1 MYPDLH
7 DVELQL
13 REMKLTP
20 RPEPEDIWKDVVL
33 LRSYLNEARGYCF
46 NHGRHQFILVSE
58 LKKIA
63 EAFVGP
69 VSDNALRVSM
79 KMQNLQ
85 IKISKAAPDQ
95 TLAKLPPLERFEER
109 REQWNQHQR
118 GLEQEII
125 AEVDKMKTEKAIQAK
140 VQQ

>member
-1 MYPDLH
+1 
-7 DVELQL
+7 
-13 REMKLTP
+13 
-20 RPEPEDIWKDVVL
+20 
-33 LRSYLNEARGYCF
+33 
-46 NHGRHQFILVSE
+46 
-58 LKKIA
+58 
-63 EAFVGP
+63 
-69 VSDNALRVSM
+69 
-79 KMQNLQ
+79 MQNLQ

-109 REQWNQHQR
+109 REQWNQHQH